1 MKQQRELEEEGFS
14 GFLRWAHEL
23 EEEGEKKYEYGFFV
37 KPLCSDKNR
46 ASIVDKGKE
55 PKEIKIGGFVE
66 ISWILV

>member
-1 MKQQRELEEEGFS
+1 MGT
-14 GFLRWAHEL
+14 HEL